1 VVQANNL
8 ERKDGRLV
16 RGVVAVVLATSYLVT
31 YEPEYDLLDS
41 FSVARRLFGKVCNE
55 GQSVSLI

>member
-1 VVQANNL
+1 
-8 ERKDGRLV
+8 
-16 RGVVAVVLATSYLVT
+16 VLATSYLVT

-41 FSVARRLFGKVCNE
+41 FSVARRLLEKVCNE